1 MEPWLDGPWSV
12 RLARGTRGR
21 SALEVYNRGLL
32 VDVLVDAQLA
42 RRVLRGARRGEGTAL
57 AWGLRTPD
65 GGLPAVRFGELTVRP
80 RPVGEAFWVAQ
91 APLDGSWV
99 SADAERVRV
108 RAGWSR

>member
-57 AWGLRTPD
+57 AWGCAPRT
-65 GGLPAVRFGELTVRP
+65 AASRP
-80 RPVGEAFWVAQ
+80 SAS
-91 APLDGSWV
+91 GS
-99 SADAERVRV
+99 
-108 RAGWSR
+108 